1 VIYLGFSANL
11 QVKLEKLIHKRD
23 MRSCSDNQTT
33 ALRMVPKKTL
43 KVLQLTDSHLYADPY
58 RCLLGINTLETFDQ
72 VLAQALYEQGVPDLL
87 LATGDLVHDASDTG
101 YKRLLGRLKLTGI
114 PTYCL
119 PGNHDLPHKMKQ
131 ILNQENVHSLP
142 SVQTEGWSM
151 IFLDSTIPGNES
163 GRLNTRQM
171 ELLQLLLKAHP
182 DKHTLICMHHHPL
195 PVGSRWMDTM
205 VLENP
210 HDLFGLLADHPQVK
224 ALLCGHVHQDFE
236 DNHNNVR
243 VIGSPST
250 CVQFVA
256 GQDDFSIDAS
266 CPPGYRWLNLLPNG
280 EIETGLGLLP
290 EIPSGLD
297 LASMGY

>member
-1 VIYLGFSANL
+1 
-11 QVKLEKLIHKRD
+11 
-23 MRSCSDNQTT
+23 MDNQPT
-33 ALRMVPKKTL
+33 ALRSVPERSL
-43 KVLQLTDSHLYADPY
+43 KVLQLTDSHLYADPS

-72 VLAQALYEQGVPDLL
+72 VLAQALHEQGTPDLL

-119 PGNHDLPHKMKQ
+119 PGNHDLPHKMRQ
-131 ILNQENVHSLP
+131 VLNQDNVHTLP
-142 SVQTEGWSM
+142 SVRANGWSL

-163 GRLNTRQM
+163 GNLDKKQM
-171 ELLQLLLKAHP
+171 EMLQLLLEAHT

-195 PVGSRWMDTM
+195 PIGSRWMDTM
-205 VLENP
+205 TLKNP
-210 HDLFGLLADHPQVK
+210 DQFFNLVGQHPQVK
-224 ALLCGHVHQDFE
+224 AVLCGHIHQEFQGE
-236 DNHNNVR
+236 HNGVKLL
-243 VIGSPST
+243 GTPST
-250 CVQFVA
+250 CVQFIA
-256 GQDDFSIDAS
+256 GQDDFGIDAR
-266 CPPGYRWLNLLPNG
+266 PPGYRWLTLQLNG

>member
-1 VIYLGFSANL
+1 MGSSL
-11 QVKLEKLIHKRD
+11 
-23 MRSCSDNQTT
+23 DNQTT
-33 ALRMVPKKTL
+33 SLGMVPDKHL
-43 KVLQLTDSHLYADPY
+43 KVLQLTDSHLYADPS

-72 VLAQALYEQGVPDLL
+72 VLAQALHERGVPDLL
-87 LATGDLVHDASDTG
+87 LATGDLVHDASDSG

-119 PGNHDLPHKMKQ
+119 PGNHDLPKKMKQ
-131 ILNQENVHSLP
+131 ILNHENVHTLP
-142 SVQTEGWSM
+142 SVQSKGWSL

-163 GRLNTRQM
+163 GNLDKDQL
-171 ELLQLLLKAHP
+171 ELLQLLLEAHT

-205 VLENP
+205 VLKNP
-210 HDLFGLLADHPQVK
+210 DSFFGLLADHPQVK
-224 ALLCGHVHQDFE
+224 AVLCGHIHQNFE
-236 DNHNNVR
+236 GEHQGVR
-243 VIGSPST
+243 LIGSPST
-250 CVQFVA
+250 CVQFVP
-256 GQDDFSIDAS
+256 GQDDFAIDA
-266 CPPGYRWLNLLPNG
+266 CPPGYRWLNLLPDG

>member
-1 VIYLGFSANL
+1 
-11 QVKLEKLIHKRD
+11 
-23 MRSCSDNQTT
+23 MRSSSNNQTT
-33 ALRMVPKKTL
+33 ALEKVPERNL
-43 KVLQLTDSHLYADPY
+43 KVLQLTDSHLYADPS

-72 VLAQALYEQGVPDLL
+72 VLAQALHEQGTPDLL

-101 YKRLLGRLKLTGI
+101 YKRLLGRLKLTGV

-119 PGNHDLPHKMKQ
+119 PGNHDLPLKMKQ
-131 ILNQENVHSLP
+131 ILNQDNVHTLP
-142 SVQTEGWSM
+142 SVQAQGWSL
-151 IFLDSTIPGNES
+151 IFLDTTIPGNES
-163 GRLNTRQM
+163 GNLDPGQM
-171 ELLQLLLKAHP
+171 ELLQLLLEAHA

-205 VLENP
+205 TLKNP
-210 HDLFGLLADHPQVK
+210 HTFFDMLGEHPQVRSV
-224 ALLCGHVHQDFE
+224 LCGHIHQQY
-236 DNHNNVR
+236 DNNYNGIR
-243 VIGSPST
+243 LIGTPST
-250 CVQFVA
+250 CVQFIP
-256 GQDDFSIDAS
+256 GQDDFGIDA

>member
-1 VIYLGFSANL
+1 
-11 QVKLEKLIHKRD
+11 
-23 MRSCSDNQTT
+23 MRSSLDNQTT
-33 ALRMVPKKTL
+33 TLGMVPNRTL
-43 KVLQLTDSHLYADPY
+43 KVLQLTDSHLYADPS

-72 VLAQALYEQGVPDLL
+72 VLAQALLEQGIPDLL

-131 ILNQENVHSLP
+131 ILNQDNVHNLP
-142 SVQTEGWSM
+142 SVQAEGWSL

-163 GRLNTRQM
+163 GNLDKGQM
-171 ELLQLLLKAHP
+171 ELLRLLLEAHT

-205 VLENP
+205 VLKNP
-210 HDLFGLLADHPQVK
+210 HEFFGLLAHHPQVK
-224 ALLCGHVHQDFE
+224 AVLCGHIHQEF
-236 DNHNNVR
+236 DNDHEGIR
-243 VIGSPST
+243 IIGSPST

-256 GQDDFSIDAS
+256 GQDDFAIDA
-266 CPPGYRWLNLLPNG
+266 CPPGYRWINLLPNG

>member
-1 VIYLGFSANL
+1 
-11 QVKLEKLIHKRD
+11 
-23 MRSCSDNQTT
+23 M
-33 ALRMVPKKTL
+33 
-43 KVLQLTDSHLYADPY
+43 KVLQLTDSHLYADPS

-72 VLAQALYEQGVPDLL
+72 VLAQALHERGTPDLL

-119 PGNHDLPHKMKQ
+119 PGNHDLPHKMRHV
-131 ILNQENVHSLP
+131 LNQDNVHTLP
-142 SVQTEGWSM
+142 SVQSNGWSL

-163 GRLNTRQM
+163 GNLDKKQM
-171 ELLQLLLKAHP
+171 EMLQLLLEAHP

-205 VLENP
+205 ALKNP
-210 HDLFGLLADHPQVK
+210 DQFFNLIAQHPQVK
-224 ALLCGHVHQDFE
+224 AVLCGHIHQEFRGE
-236 DNHNNVR
+236 HNGVKLL
-243 VIGSPST
+243 GTPST
-250 CVQFVA
+250 CVQFIA
-256 GQDDFSIDAS
+256 GQDDFGIDA
-266 CPPGYRWLNLLPNG
+266 CPPGYRWLTLQPNG

-290 EIPSGLD
+290 EVPSGLD